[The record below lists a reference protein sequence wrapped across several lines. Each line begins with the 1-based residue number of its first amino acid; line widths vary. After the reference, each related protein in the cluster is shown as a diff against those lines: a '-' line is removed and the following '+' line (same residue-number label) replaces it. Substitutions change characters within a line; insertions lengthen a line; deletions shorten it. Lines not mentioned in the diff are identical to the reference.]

1 MPKVGKKTF
10 PYTSKGK
17 ADAMKEENKKP
28 VKKKKKKQYMEF
40 IDANKLY
47 STKGLSKAQI
57 EVRSVA
63 TNSFEAFIRLV
74 APYQLLAHCHIQM
87 TKWAQEYENENRLL
101 LWPRDHGKS
110 RYSAFYA
117 AWEVVRDP
125 ATTIIYASAT
135 AEKAEEQLRF
145 IKSIIDNKVTRRYFP
160 ELLAPEEGKREAW
173 NKTYIV
179 VDHPHRKREGVV
191 DSTIMT
197 CGLEKTITGKHCKRL
212 ILDDVIV
219 PENNTETGRRDV
231 NAWIAQACSIMS
243 AESSMLVVGTRY
255 HPKDGYQLMMDMAY
269 DDPEEDEEGEVTYTE
284 TSMFQ
289 VMMDNVEEE
298 GEFLWPRQQR
308 KDGKYFGFNAT
319 VLAKKKAVYESLGE
333 ITQFYA
339 QYYNDPNDKSTAPI
353 SRDLFKYYKREEVEM
368 VAGLWNISG
377 RPVWMYAAV
386 DLAASVKEKAD
397 YTVITVG
404 AIDDDGNRYVVD
416 IERFKSDKTSEILDK
431 LRMVYEKYLFKK
443 LRIEAVS
450 GFRLVAQD
458 LADRLTE
465 MGIRI
470 PIDLYIP
477 PNTEGKFARV
487 NGILEP
493 LYQTGAVYHYR
504 GGNCQI
510 LEDELVSVNP
520 LHDDTKDSW
529 AMTIDLMV
537 KPIQRQQKRNTN
549 LVQFH
554 GRFGGLAA

>member
-1 MPKVGKKTF
+1 MI
-10 PYTSKGK
+10 
-17 ADAMKEENKKP
+17 
-28 VKKKKKKQYMEF
+28 F

-47 STKGLSKAQI
+47 SPKGLNKAQI
-57 EVRSVA
+57 EVRSAAV
-63 TNSFEAFIRLV
+63 NNFEAFIRLV
-74 APYQLLAHCHIQM
+74 APYQLMAHCHIAM
-87 TKWAQEYENENRLL
+87 SKWAQEYENDNRLL

-145 IKSIIDNKVTRRYFP
+145 IKSILDSKITKRYFP
-160 ELLAPEEGKREAW
+160 ELLLPEEGRREAW

-212 ILDDVIV
+212 ILDDVVV

-231 NAWIAQACSIMS
+231 NAWAAQAASIMS
-243 AESSMLVVGTRY
+243 AESSMFVVGTRY
-255 HPKDGYQLMMDMAY
+255 HPKDAYQLMMDMSY
-269 DDPEEDEEGEVTYTE
+269 NDPEENEDGEVIYSE
-284 TSMFQ
+284 ISMFQ
-289 VMMDNVEEE
+289 VMMDNVEED

-308 KDGKYFGFNAT
+308 NDGKYFGFNST

-353 SRDLFKYYKREEVEM
+353 SRELFRYYKKEEVEL
-368 VAGLWNISG
+368 VAGLWTIQG
-377 RPVWMYAAV
+377 RPVWMYAAI
-386 DLAASVKEKAD
+386 DMAASAKEKAD

-416 IERFKSDKTSEILDK
+416 IERFKSEKTSEILDK
-431 LRMVYEKYLFKK
+431 LRMLYEKYMFKK

-458 LADRLTE
+458 LADRLTD

-504 GGNCQI
+504 GGNCQV

-529 AMTIDLMV
+529 AMCVDLMV
-537 KPIQRQQKRNTN
+537 KPIQRQKSKNMN
-549 LVQFH
+549 VVQFH